1 MAKAKTSAS
10 AHGEQQKRSGKP
22 AGHDVAR
29 LEERTQEE
37 LYQLAKDLHI
47 PGHMDMTRP
56 ELIEAIRRR

>member
-1 MAKAKTSAS
+1 MAKPKTSAS
-10 AHGEQQKRSGKP
+10 AHREPQKRSSKST
-22 AGHDVAR
+22 GHDVER